1 MFNFDS
7 LVTATARVVKDFISF
22 CYNRARHVYYA
33 LKRWLWELQ
42 GVFAAHDAFVDMCY
56 DAMYGVEEFEWEL
69 QKQYSTA
76 EIDVQLA
83 EHEYKRLLA
92 DGAPLGSW
100 PQPCAP
106 QGSFRSSDDFDVVAR
121 AAEANPIVDP
131 QPSLIKGCGD
141 KSPSNPT
148 RIEKFI
154 NLVQKKEV
162 LSATEA
168 LIKHTYEEQIGES
181 PFGKWFNTLPNRMN
195 YIKRAAAKQAKAA
208 KRSKSVRQMVT
219 EVNVIP
225 DFISCCDVVQV
236 DTGEKLPT
244 KKDKE
249 GNELPPEPKLKMFR
263 RVKPE
268 HVGDARKY
276 ICQHIR
282 NNNMR
287 LIDGSDVSHA
297 TINRY
302 ALKFCEDL
310 ELDMTSTEM
319 LIKYA
324 MVMVPLPRKSD
335 IEAAK
340 IVQSPAARQI
350 RHELGVL
357 NAEGFLEG
365 LCSDS
370 GFESPFSILG
380 LPEIVVRSGAIPR
393 KSRSTINYLSQFS
406 LGLDYQCPNP
416 SLHNA
421 LVAVERRVF
430 TVGKGNEVVLPY
442 KNIPG
447 IFSNL
452 DYFRKS
458 IVDKVGCPRT
468 FSPEELAATYHSGK
482 RTLYNAAVQS
492 LKRKAVERSDANV
505 TAFLK
510 MEKHLMCKKIAPR
523 LICPRNK
530 RYNVEL
536 GRRLKFNEKKFM
548 HAIDS
553 TFDSPTVLS
562 GYDSFKVGKI
572 IANKWSKFKRP
583 VAIGVDAS
591 RFDQHVGVE
600 ALQWEHS
607 IYNGAFND
615 PILKELL
622 HWQTENKIMLFV
634 EDKILKFK
642 VKGHRMSGDIN
653 TSSGNKLIMC
663 GMMHYYFKSL
673 GVKAELCNNG
683 DDCVIICESKD
694 ENKFSHMHSWFK
706 DYGFDMQI
714 ETPVY
719 KIGQIEFCQSKP
731 VKINGYYRMVRK
743 QESISKDAHSLIS
756 MASAEDVKTFM
767 SATAQCGMILN
778 SGVPVLDAFHK
789 CLYKASGYKKVSQ
802 EAIERIVSFG
812 TQDKLGLRKERVEEP
827 ITMDNRLSYWESFG
841 VDPQTQVLV
850 ERYFDNLQVHI
861 EPRGVKRLTPL
872 LDKTL
877 LSIASVAR
885 TSVSLPILSK

>member
-7 LVTATARVVKDFISF
+7 LVSATAKVVKDFIHF

-69 QKQYSTA
+69 QKQFSS
-76 EIDVQLA
+76 A
-83 EHEYKRLLA
+83 EHDVLIAKHEFERLLR
-92 DGAPLGSW
+92 DGAPLRTW

-106 QGSFRSSDDFDVVAR
+106 MGSFRSSDDFQVA
-121 AAEANPIVDP
+121 AQEAENLSLIDP
-131 QPSLIKGCGD
+131 EPSLIKGSGD
-141 KSPSNPT
+141 YSLDNPN

-154 NLVQKKEV
+154 DLVQKKEV
-162 LSATEA
+162 LSATEQM
-168 LIKHTYEEQIGES
+168 IKHAYEEHIGEA
-181 PFGKWFNTLPNRMN
+181 PFGKWFNTLPSRMN
-195 YIKRAAAKQAKAA
+195 YIKRAASKKAKAF
-208 KRSKSVRQMVT
+208 KRSNSVRQMVN

-225 DFISCCDVVQV
+225 DFISICDVVQV
-236 DTGEKLPT
+236 DTGEKLPP
-244 KKDKE
+244 KKDKDGE
-249 GNELPPEPKLKMFR
+249 PLEPEPKLKMMR
-263 RVKPE
+263 RIRPE
-268 HVGDARKY
+268 HYGEARTY
-276 ICQHIR
+276 IRQHIR

-310 ELDMTSTEM
+310 ELDMTSTAM
-319 LIKYA
+319 LVDYA
-324 MVMVPLPRKSD
+324 MTMVPIPLKND
-335 IEAAK
+335 IERAK
-340 IVQSPAARQI
+340 IVHSPAARQI
-350 RHELGVL
+350 RQELGVL
-357 NAEGFLEG
+357 NAEVFLEG

-380 LPEIVVRSGAIPR
+380 LPEIVVRSGATPR
-393 KSRSTINYLSQFS
+393 KSRSVISFLSQFT

-442 KNIPG
+442 KNKPG

-452 DYFRKS
+452 DYFRDS
-458 IVDKVGCPRT
+458 IVNKVGCPRT
-468 FSPEELAATYHSGK
+468 HTPEELAATYHSGK
-482 RTLYNAAVQS
+482 RSLYNAAVQS
-492 LKRKAVERSDANV
+492 LKKKAVERSDANV

-510 MEKHLMCKKIAPR
+510 MEKHLMSKKIAPR

-663 GMMHYYFKSL
+663 GMMHYYFKTL

-683 DDCVIICESKD
+683 DDCVIICEKKD

>member
-7 LVTATARVVKDFISF
+7 LVSATAKVVKDFIHF

-56 DAMYGVEEFEWEL
+56 DAMYDVEEFEWEL
-69 QKQYSTA
+69 QKQFSS
-76 EIDVQLA
+76 A
-83 EHEYKRLLA
+83 EHDVLIAKHEFERLLK
-92 DGAPLGSW
+92 DGAPLRTW

-106 QGSFRSSDDFDVVAR
+106 IGSFRSSDDFQEAAR
-121 AAEANPIVDP
+121 EAENLSLMDP
-131 QPSLIKGCGD
+131 EPSLIKGSGD
-141 KSPSNPT
+141 YSLDNPN

-154 NLVQKKEV
+154 NLIQKKEV
-162 LSATEA
+162 LSATEQM
-168 LIKHTYEEQIGES
+168 IKHAYEEHIGEA
-181 PFGKWFNTLPNRMN
+181 PFGKWFNTLPSRMN
-195 YIKRAAAKQAKAA
+195 YIKRAASKKAKAA
-208 KRSKSVRQMVT
+208 KRSNSVRQMVN

-225 DFISCCDVVQV
+225 DFISICDVVQV
-236 DTGEKLPT
+236 DTGEKLPP

-249 GNELPPEPKLKMFR
+249 GELLEPEPKFKMMR
-263 RVKPE
+263 RVKAE
-268 HVGDARKY
+268 HYGDARSY
-276 ICQHIR
+276 IRQHIR

-310 ELDMTSTEM
+310 ELDMTSTAM
-319 LIKYA
+319 LVDYA
-324 MVMVPLPRKSD
+324 MTMVPIPLKND
-335 IEAAK
+335 IERAK
-340 IVQSPAARQI
+340 IVHSPAARQI
-350 RHELGVL
+350 RQELGVL
-357 NAEGFLEG
+357 NAEVFLEG

-380 LPEIVVRSGAIPR
+380 LPEIVVRSGATPR
-393 KSRSTINYLSQFS
+393 KSRSVISFLSQFT

-442 KNIPG
+442 KNKPG

-452 DYFRKS
+452 DYFRDS
-458 IVDKVGCPRT
+458 IVNKVGCPRT
-468 FSPEELAATYHSGK
+468 HTPEELAATYHSGK
-482 RTLYNAAVQS
+482 RSLYNAAVQS
-492 LKRKAVERSDANV
+492 LKKKAVERSDANV

-510 MEKHLMCKKIAPR
+510 MEKHLMSKKIAPR

-553 TFDSPTVLS
+553 TFESPTVLS
-562 GYDSFKVGKI
+562 GYDSFRVGKI

-607 IYNGAFND
+607 IYNGAFKD

-622 HWQTENKIMLFV
+622 HWQTENRIMLFV

-663 GMMHYYFKSL
+663 GMMHYYFKTL

-683 DDCVIICESKD
+683 DDCVIICERKD
-694 ENKFSHMHSWFK
+694 ENKFQHMHSWFK

-743 QESISKDAHSLIS
+743 PESISKDAHSLIS

-778 SGVPVLDAFHK
+778 SGVPVLDAYHK
-789 CLYKASGYKKVSQ
+789 CLFKASGYKKVSQ

-827 ITMDNRLSYWESFG
+827 ITMDNRLSYWESSG

-850 ERYFDNLQVHI
+850 ERYFDNLTVHI

-885 TSVSLPILSK
+885 KSVSLPILSK

>member
-7 LVTATARVVKDFISF
+7 LVSATAKVVKDFIHF

-33 LKRWLWELQ
+33 FKRWLWELQ

-69 QKQYSTA
+69 QKQFSS
-76 EIDVQLA
+76 A
-83 EHEYKRLLA
+83 EHDVLIAKHEFERLLK
-92 DGAPLGSW
+92 DGAPLRTW

-106 QGSFRSSDDFDVVAR
+106 MGSFRSSDDFQVAAR
-121 AAEANPIVDP
+121 EAENLSIMDP
-131 QPSLIKGCGD
+131 EPSLIKGSGD
-141 KSPSNPT
+141 YSLDNPN

-162 LSATEA
+162 LSATEQ
-168 LIKHTYEEQIGES
+168 LIKHAYEEHIGEA
-181 PFGKWFNTLPNRMN
+181 PFGKWFNTLSSRMN
-195 YIKRAAAKQAKAA
+195 YIKRAASKKAKAA
-208 KRSKSVRQMVT
+208 KRSNSVRQMVH

-225 DFISCCDVVQV
+225 DFISICDVVHV
-236 DTGEKLPT
+236 DTGEKLPP
-244 KKDKE
+244 KKDKDGE
-249 GNELPPEPKLKMFR
+249 PLEPEPKMKMMR
-263 RVKPE
+263 RVRPE
-268 HVGDARKY
+268 HYGDARSY
-276 ICQHIR
+276 IRQHIR

-310 ELDMTSTEM
+310 ELDMTSTAM
-319 LIKYA
+319 LVDYA
-324 MVMVPLPRKSD
+324 MTMVPIPLKND
-335 IEAAK
+335 IERAK
-340 IVQSPAARQI
+340 IVHSPAARQI
-350 RHELGVL
+350 RQELGVL
-357 NAEGFLEG
+357 NAEVFLEG

-380 LPEIVVRSGAIPR
+380 LPEIVVRSGATPR
-393 KSRSTINYLSQFS
+393 KSRSVISFLSQFT

-442 KNIPG
+442 KNKPG

-452 DYFRKS
+452 DYFRDS
-458 IVDKVGCPRT
+458 IVSKVGCPRT
-468 FSPEELAATYHSGK
+468 HTPEELAATYHSGK
-482 RTLYNAAVQS
+482 RSLYNAAVQS
-492 LKRKAVERSDANV
+492 LKKKAVERSDANV

-510 MEKHLMCKKIAPR
+510 MEKHLMSKKIAPR

-553 TFDSPTVLS
+553 TFESPTVLS
-562 GYDSFKVGKI
+562 GYDSFRVGKI

-607 IYNGAFND
+607 IYNGAFKD

-622 HWQTENKIMLFV
+622 HWQTENRVMLFV

-663 GMMHYYFKSL
+663 GMMHYYFKTL

-683 DDCVIICESKD
+683 DDCVIICERKD
-694 ENKFSHMHSWFK
+694 ENKFQHMHSWFK

-743 QESISKDAHSLIS
+743 PESISKDAHSLIS

-778 SGVPVLDAFHK
+778 SGVPVLDAYHK
-789 CLYKASGYKKVSQ
+789 CLFKASGYKKVSQ

-812 TQDKLGLRKERVEEP
+812 TQDKLGLRRERVDEP
-827 ITMDNRLSYWESFG
+827 ITMDNRLSYWESSG

-850 ERYFDNLQVHI
+850 ERYFDNLLVHI

-885 TSVSLPILSK
+885 NSVSLPILSK

>member
-1 MFNFDS
+1 
-7 LVTATARVVKDFISF
+7 
-22 CYNRARHVYYA
+22 
-33 LKRWLWELQ
+33 
-42 GVFAAHDAFVDMCY
+42 
-56 DAMYGVEEFEWEL
+56 
-69 QKQYSTA
+69 
-76 EIDVQLA
+76 
-83 EHEYKRLLA
+83 
-92 DGAPLGSW
+92 
-100 PQPCAP
+100 
-106 QGSFRSSDDFDVVAR
+106 
-121 AAEANPIVDP
+121 
-131 QPSLIKGCGD
+131 
-141 KSPSNPT
+141 
-148 RIEKFI
+148 
-154 NLVQKKEV
+154 
-162 LSATEA
+162 
-168 LIKHTYEEQIGES
+168 
-181 PFGKWFNTLPNRMN
+181 
-195 YIKRAAAKQAKAA
+195 
-208 KRSKSVRQMVT
+208 
-219 EVNVIP
+219 
-225 DFISCCDVVQV
+225 
-236 DTGEKLPT
+236 
-244 KKDKE
+244 
-249 GNELPPEPKLKMFR
+249 
-263 RVKPE
+263 
-268 HVGDARKY
+268 
-276 ICQHIR
+276 
-282 NNNMR
+282 
-287 LIDGSDVSHA
+287 
-297 TINRY
+297 
-302 ALKFCEDL
+302 
-310 ELDMTSTEM
+310 
-319 LIKYA
+319 
-324 MVMVPLPRKSD
+324 
-335 IEAAK
+335 
-340 IVQSPAARQI
+340 
-350 RHELGVL
+350 
-357 NAEGFLEG
+357 
-365 LCSDS
+365 
-370 GFESPFSILG
+370 
-380 LPEIVVRSGAIPR
+380 
-393 KSRSTINYLSQFS
+393 
-406 LGLDYQCPNP
+406 
-416 SLHNA
+416 
-421 LVAVERRVF
+421 
-430 TVGKGNEVVLPY
+430 
-442 KNIPG
+442 
-447 IFSNL
+447 
-452 DYFRKS
+452 
-458 IVDKVGCPRT
+458 
-468 FSPEELAATYHSGK
+468 
-482 RTLYNAAVQS
+482 
-492 LKRKAVERSDANV
+492 
-505 TAFLK
+505 

-683 DDCVIICESKD
+683 DDCVIICERKD

>member
-1 MFNFDS
+1 
-7 LVTATARVVKDFISF
+7 
-22 CYNRARHVYYA
+22 
-33 LKRWLWELQ
+33 
-42 GVFAAHDAFVDMCY
+42 
-56 DAMYGVEEFEWEL
+56 
-69 QKQYSTA
+69 
-76 EIDVQLA
+76 
-83 EHEYKRLLA
+83 
-92 DGAPLGSW
+92 
-100 PQPCAP
+100 
-106 QGSFRSSDDFDVVAR
+106 
-121 AAEANPIVDP
+121 
-131 QPSLIKGCGD
+131 
-141 KSPSNPT
+141 
-148 RIEKFI
+148 
-154 NLVQKKEV
+154 
-162 LSATEA
+162 
-168 LIKHTYEEQIGES
+168 
-181 PFGKWFNTLPNRMN
+181 
-195 YIKRAAAKQAKAA
+195 
-208 KRSKSVRQMVT
+208 
-219 EVNVIP
+219 
-225 DFISCCDVVQV
+225 
-236 DTGEKLPT
+236 
-244 KKDKE
+244 
-249 GNELPPEPKLKMFR
+249 
-263 RVKPE
+263 
-268 HVGDARKY
+268 
-276 ICQHIR
+276 
-282 NNNMR
+282 
-287 LIDGSDVSHA
+287 
-297 TINRY
+297 
-302 ALKFCEDL
+302 
-310 ELDMTSTEM
+310 
-319 LIKYA
+319 
-324 MVMVPLPRKSD
+324 
-335 IEAAK
+335 
-340 IVQSPAARQI
+340 
-350 RHELGVL
+350 
-357 NAEGFLEG
+357 
-365 LCSDS
+365 
-370 GFESPFSILG
+370 
-380 LPEIVVRSGAIPR
+380 
-393 KSRSTINYLSQFS
+393 
-406 LGLDYQCPNP
+406 
-416 SLHNA
+416 
-421 LVAVERRVF
+421 VF

-442 KNIPG
+442 KNKEG

-452 DYFRKS
+452 DYFRDS
-458 IVDKVGCPRT
+458 IVNKVGCPRT
-468 FSPEELAATYHSGK
+468 HTPEELAATYHSGK
-482 RTLYNAAVQS
+482 RSLYNAAVQS
-492 LKRKAVERSDANV
+492 LRKKAVERSDANV

-510 MEKHLMCKKIAPR
+510 MEKHLMSKKIAPR

-553 TFDSPTVLS
+553 TFESPTVLS

-607 IYNGAFND
+607 IYNGAFKD

-622 HWQTENKIMLFV
+622 HWQTENRIMLFV

-663 GMMHYYFKSL
+663 GMMHYYFKTL

-683 DDCVIICESKD
+683 DDCVIICERKD
-694 ENKFSHMHSWFK
+694 ENKFQHMHSWFK

-743 QESISKDAHSLIS
+743 PESISKDAHSLIS

-778 SGVPVLDAFHK
+778 SGVPVLDAYHK
-789 CLYKASGYKKVSQ
+789 CLFKASGYKKVSQ

-827 ITMDNRLSYWESFG
+827 ITMDNRLSYWESSG

-850 ERYFDNLQVHI
+850 ERYFDNLTVHI

>member
-7 LVTATARVVKDFISF
+7 LVSATAKVVKDFILF

-69 QKQYSTA
+69 QKQFSS
-76 EIDVQLA
+76 A
-83 EHEYKRLLA
+83 EHDVLVAKHEFERLLR
-92 DGAPLGSW
+92 DGAPLRTW

-106 QGSFRSSDDFDVVAR
+106 IGSFRSSDDFHE
-121 AAEANPIVDP
+121 AAKEAENLSLMDP
-131 QPSLIKGCGD
+131 EPELIKGSGD
-141 KSPSNPT
+141 YSLDNPN

-154 NLVQKKEV
+154 NLIQKKEV
-162 LSATEA
+162 LSATEQM
-168 LIKHTYEEQIGES
+168 IKHAYEEHIGEA
-181 PFGKWFNTLPNRMN
+181 PFGKWFNTLPSRMN
-195 YIKRAAAKQAKAA
+195 YIKRAASKKAKAA
-208 KRSKSVRQMVT
+208 KRSNSVRQMVN

-225 DFISCCDVVQV
+225 DFISICDVVQV
-236 DTGEKLPT
+236 DTGEKLPP
-244 KKDKE
+244 KKDKDGE
-249 GNELPPEPKLKMFR
+249 PLEPEPKMKMMR
-263 RVKPE
+263 RVRPE
-268 HVGDARKY
+268 HYGDARSY
-276 ICQHIR
+276 IRQHIR

-310 ELDMTSTEM
+310 ELDMTSTAM
-319 LIKYA
+319 LVDYA
-324 MVMVPLPRKSD
+324 MTMVPIPLKND
-335 IEAAK
+335 IERAK
-340 IVQSPAARQI
+340 IVHSPAARQI
-350 RHELGVL
+350 RQELGVL
-357 NAEGFLEG
+357 NAEVFLEG

-380 LPEIVVRSGAIPR
+380 LPEIVVRSGATPR
-393 KSRSTINYLSQFS
+393 KSRSVISFLSQFT

-442 KNIPG
+442 KNKPG

-452 DYFRKS
+452 DYFRDS
-458 IVDKVGCPRT
+458 IVNKVGCPRT
-468 FSPEELAATYHSGK
+468 HTPEELAATYHSGK
-482 RTLYNAAVQS
+482 RSLYNAAVQS
-492 LKRKAVERSDANV
+492 LKKKAVERSDANV

-510 MEKHLMCKKIAPR
+510 MEKHLMNKKIAPR

-553 TFDSPTVLS
+553 TFESPTVLS
-562 GYDSFKVGKI
+562 GYDSFRVGKI

-607 IYNGAFND
+607 IYNGAFKD

-663 GMMHYYFKSL
+663 GMMHYYFKTL

-683 DDCVIICESKD
+683 DDCVIICERKD
-694 ENKFSHMHSWFK
+694 ENKFQHMHSWFK

-743 QESISKDAHSLIS
+743 PESISKDAHSLIS

-778 SGVPVLDAFHK
+778 SGVPVLDAYHK
-789 CLYKASGYKKVSQ
+789 CLFKASGYKKVSQ

-827 ITMDNRLSYWESFG
+827 ITMDNRLSYWESSG

-850 ERYFDNLQVHI
+850 ERYFDNLTVHI

-872 LDKTL
+872 LDKIL

-885 TSVSLPILSK
+885 KSVSLPILSK

>member
-7 LVTATARVVKDFISF
+7 LVSATAKVVKDFIHF

-69 QKQYSTA
+69 QKQFSS
-76 EIDVQLA
+76 A
-83 EHEYKRLLA
+83 EHDVLIAKHEFERLLK
-92 DGAPLGSW
+92 DGAPLRAW

-106 QGSFRSSDDFDVVAR
+106 IGSFRSSDDFQEAAR
-121 AAEANPIVDP
+121 EAENLSLMDP
-131 QPSLIKGCGD
+131 EPSLIKGSGD
-141 KSPSNPT
+141 YSLDNPN

-162 LSATEA
+162 LSATEQM
-168 LIKHTYEEQIGES
+168 IKHAYEEHIGEA
-181 PFGKWFNTLPNRMN
+181 PFGKWFNTLPSRMN
-195 YIKRAAAKQAKAA
+195 YIKRAASKKAKAA
-208 KRSKSVRQMVT
+208 KRSNSVRQMVN

-225 DFISCCDVVQV
+225 DFISICDVVQV
-236 DTGEKLPT
+236 DTGEKLPP
-244 KKDKE
+244 KKDKDGE
-249 GNELPPEPKLKMFR
+249 PLEPEPKMKMMR
-263 RVKPE
+263 RVRPE
-268 HVGDARKY
+268 HYGDARSY
-276 ICQHIR
+276 IRQHIR

-310 ELDMTSTEM
+310 ELDMTSTAM
-319 LIKYA
+319 LVDYA
-324 MVMVPLPRKSD
+324 MTMVPIPLKND
-335 IEAAK
+335 IERAK
-340 IVQSPAARQI
+340 IVHSPAARQL
-350 RHELGVL
+350 RQDLGVL
-357 NAEGFLEG
+357 NAEVFLEG

-380 LPEIVVRSGAIPR
+380 LPEIVVRSGATPR
-393 KSRSTINYLSQFS
+393 KSRSVISFLSQFT

-442 KNIPG
+442 KNKPG
-447 IFSNL
+447 IFTNL
-452 DYFRKS
+452 NYFRDS
-458 IVDKVGCPRT
+458 IVNKVGCPRT
-468 FSPEELAATYHSGK
+468 HTPEELAATYHSGK
-482 RTLYNAAVQS
+482 RSLYNAAVQS
-492 LKRKAVERSDANV
+492 LKKKAVERSDANV

-510 MEKHLMCKKIAPR
+510 MEKHLMSKKIAPR

-553 TFDSPTVLS
+553 TFESPTVLS
-562 GYDSFKVGKI
+562 GYDSFRVGKI

-607 IYNGAFND
+607 IYNGAFKD

-622 HWQTENKIMLFV
+622 HWQTENRIMLFV

-663 GMMHYYFKSL
+663 GMMHYYFKTL

-683 DDCVIICESKD
+683 DDCVIICERKD
-694 ENKFSHMHSWFK
+694 ENKFQHMHSWFK

-743 QESISKDAHSLIS
+743 PESISKDAHSLIS

-778 SGVPVLDAFHK
+778 SGVPVLDAYHK
-789 CLYKASGYKKVSQ
+789 CLFKASGYKKVSQ

-827 ITMDNRLSYWESFG
+827 ITMDNRLSYWESSG

-850 ERYFDNLQVHI
+850 ERYFDNLLVHI

-885 TSVSLPILSK
+885 NSVSLPILSK

>member
-106 QGSFRSSDDFDVVAR
+106 QGSFRSSDDFDVAAR

-236 DTGEKLPT
+236 DTGEKLPS

-357 NAEGFLEG
+357 NAE
-365 LCSDS
+365 
-370 GFESPFSILG
+370 
-380 LPEIVVRSGAIPR
+380 
-393 KSRSTINYLSQFS
+393 
-406 LGLDYQCPNP
+406 
-416 SLHNA
+416 
-421 LVAVERRVF
+421 VF
-430 TVGKGNEVVLPY
+430 
-442 KNIPG
+442 
-447 IFSNL
+447 
-452 DYFRKS
+452 
-458 IVDKVGCPRT
+458 
-468 FSPEELAATYHSGK
+468 
-482 RTLYNAAVQS
+482 
-492 LKRKAVERSDANV
+492 
-505 TAFLK
+505 
-510 MEKHLMCKKIAPR
+510 
-523 LICPRNK
+523 
-530 RYNVEL
+530 
-536 GRRLKFNEKKFM
+536 
-548 HAIDS
+548 
-553 TFDSPTVLS
+553 
-562 GYDSFKVGKI
+562 
-572 IANKWSKFKRP
+572 
-583 VAIGVDAS
+583 
-591 RFDQHVGVE
+591 
-600 ALQWEHS
+600 
-607 IYNGAFND
+607 
-615 PILKELL
+615 
-622 HWQTENKIMLFV
+622 
-634 EDKILKFK
+634 
-642 VKGHRMSGDIN
+642 
-653 TSSGNKLIMC
+653 
-663 GMMHYYFKSL
+663 
-673 GVKAELCNNG
+673 
-683 DDCVIICESKD
+683 
-694 ENKFSHMHSWFK
+694 
-706 DYGFDMQI
+706 
-714 ETPVY
+714 
-719 KIGQIEFCQSKP
+719 
-731 VKINGYYRMVRK
+731 
-743 QESISKDAHSLIS
+743 
-756 MASAEDVKTFM
+756 
-767 SATAQCGMILN
+767 
-778 SGVPVLDAFHK
+778 
-789 CLYKASGYKKVSQ
+789 
-802 EAIERIVSFG
+802 
-812 TQDKLGLRKERVEEP
+812 
-827 ITMDNRLSYWESFG
+827 
-841 VDPQTQVLV
+841 
-850 ERYFDNLQVHI
+850 
-861 EPRGVKRLTPL
+861 
-872 LDKTL
+872 
-877 LSIASVAR
+877 
-885 TSVSLPILSK
+885 

>member
-7 LVTATARVVKDFISF
+7 LVSATAKVVKDFIHF

-69 QKQYSTA
+69 QKQFSS
-76 EIDVQLA
+76 A
-83 EHEYKRLLA
+83 EHDVLIAKHEFERLLR
-92 DGAPLGSW
+92 DGAPLRTW

-106 QGSFRSSDDFDVVAR
+106 IGSFRSSDDFQEAAR
-121 AAEANPIVDP
+121 EAENLSLMDP
-131 QPSLIKGCGD
+131 EPSLIKGSGD
-141 KSPSNPT
+141 YSLDNPN

-162 LSATEA
+162 LSATEQMIRHA
-168 LIKHTYEEQIGES
+168 YEEHIGEA
-181 PFGKWFNTLPNRMN
+181 PFGKWFNTLPSRMN
-195 YIKRAAAKQAKAA
+195 YIKRAASKKAKAV
-208 KRSKSVRQMVT
+208 KRSNSVRQMVN

-225 DFISCCDVVQV
+225 DFISICDVVQV
-236 DTGEKLPT
+236 DTGEKLPP
-244 KKDKE
+244 KKDKDGE
-249 GNELPPEPKLKMFR
+249 PLEPEPKLKMMR
-263 RVKPE
+263 RVRSE
-268 HVGDARKY
+268 HYGDARSY
-276 ICQHIR
+276 IRQHIR

-302 ALKFCEDL
+302 ALKFCENL
-310 ELDMTSTEM
+310 ELDLTSTAM
-319 LIKYA
+319 LVDYA
-324 MVMVPLPRKSD
+324 MTMVPIPLKND
-335 IEAAK
+335 IERAK
-340 IVQSPAARQI
+340 IVHSPAARQI
-350 RHELGVL
+350 RQELGVL

-380 LPEIVVRSGAIPR
+380 LPEIVVRSGATPR
-393 KSRSTINYLSQFS
+393 KSRSVISFLSQFT

-430 TVGKGNEVVLPY
+430 TVGKGNEIVLPY
-442 KNIPG
+442 KNKPG

-452 DYFRKS
+452 DYFRDS
-458 IVDKVGCPRT
+458 IVNKVGCPRT
-468 FSPEELAATYHSGK
+468 HSPEELAATYHSGK
-482 RTLYNAAVQS
+482 RSLYNAAVQS
-492 LKRKAVERSDANV
+492 LKKKAVERSDANV

-553 TFDSPTVLS
+553 TFESPTVLS
-562 GYDSFKVGKI
+562 GYDSFRVGKI

-607 IYNGAFND
+607 IYNGAFKD

-622 HWQTENKIMLFV
+622 HWQTENRIMLFV

-663 GMMHYYFKSL
+663 GMMHYYFKTL

-683 DDCVIICESKD
+683 DDCVIICERKD
-694 ENKFSHMHSWFK
+694 ENKFRHMHSWFK

-743 QESISKDAHSLIS
+743 PESISKDAHSLIS

-778 SGVPVLDAFHK
+778 SGVPVLDAYHK
-789 CLYKASGYKKVSQ
+789 CLFKASGYKKVSQ

-827 ITMDNRLSYWESFG
+827 ITMDNRLSYWESNG

-850 ERYFDNLQVHI
+850 ERYFDNLTVHI

-885 TSVSLPILSK
+885 KSVSLPILSK

>member
-7 LVTATARVVKDFISF
+7 LVSATARVVKDFIHF

-69 QKQYSTA
+69 QKQFSS
-76 EIDVQLA
+76 A
-83 EHEYKRLLA
+83 EHDVLVAKHEFERLLR
-92 DGAPLGSW
+92 DGAPLRTW

-106 QGSFRSSDDFDVVAR
+106 VGSFRSSDDFHE
-121 AAEANPIVDP
+121 AAKEAENLSLMDP
-131 QPSLIKGCGD
+131 EPELIKGSGD
-141 KSPSNPT
+141 YSLDNPT

-162 LSATEA
+162 LSATEQM
-168 LIKHTYEEQIGES
+168 IKHAYEEHIGEA
-181 PFGKWFNTLPNRMN
+181 PFGKWFNTLPSRMN
-195 YIKRAAAKQAKAA
+195 YIKRAVSKKAKAA
-208 KRSKSVRQMVT
+208 KRSNSVRQMVN

-225 DFISCCDVVQV
+225 DFISICEVVQV
-236 DTGEKLPT
+236 DTGEKLPS
-244 KKDKE
+244 KKDKDGE
-249 GNELPPEPKLKMFR
+249 PLEPEPKMKMMR
-263 RVKPE
+263 RVRPE
-268 HVGDARKY
+268 HYGDARSY
-276 ICQHIR
+276 IRQHIR

-310 ELDMTSTEM
+310 ELDMTSTAM
-319 LIKYA
+319 LVDYA
-324 MVMVPLPRKSD
+324 MTMVPIPLKND
-335 IEAAK
+335 IERAK
-340 IVQSPAARQI
+340 IVHSPAARQI
-350 RHELGVL
+350 RQELGIL
-357 NAEGFLEG
+357 NAEVFLEG

-380 LPEIVVRSGAIPR
+380 LPEIVVRSGATPR
-393 KSRSTINYLSQFS
+393 KSRSVISFLSQFT

-442 KNIPG
+442 KNKPG

-452 DYFRKS
+452 DYFRDS
-458 IVDKVGCPRT
+458 IVNKVGCPRT
-468 FSPEELAATYHSGK
+468 HTPEELAATYHSGK
-482 RTLYNAAVQS
+482 RSLYNAAVQS
-492 LKRKAVERSDANV
+492 LKKKAVERSDANV

-510 MEKHLMCKKIAPR
+510 MEKHLMSKKIAPR

-553 TFDSPTVLS
+553 TFESPTVLS
-562 GYDSFKVGKI
+562 GYDSFRVGKI

-607 IYNGAFND
+607 IYNGAFKD

-663 GMMHYYFKSL
+663 GMMHYYFKTL

-683 DDCVIICESKD
+683 DDCVIICERKD
-694 ENKFSHMHSWFK
+694 ENKFQHMHSWFK

-743 QESISKDAHSLIS
+743 PESISKDAHSLIS

-778 SGVPVLDAFHK
+778 SGVPVLDAYHK
-789 CLYKASGYKKVSQ
+789 CLFKASGYKKVSQ

-827 ITMDNRLSYWESFG
+827 ITMDNRLSYWESSG

-850 ERYFDNLQVHI
+850 ERYFDNLTVHI